1 MNAYER
7 RLLRVSRKLD
17 DAQRDQL
24 LTFAEFLVSRRKDAA
39 ANADAAVLEPLQIP
53 AREGETVVVAI
64 KRLREAYHMLDAKVM
79 LNDTASVMSKH
90 AVGGL
95 PAAEAIT
102 ELESLFLR
110 HYERYRDEP

>member
-7 RLLRVSRKLD
+7 RLLRASRKLD
-17 DAQRDQL
+17 DTQRDQL
-24 LTFAEFLVSRRKDAA
+24 LTFSEFLLSRKKEAA
-39 ANADAAVLEPLQIP
+39 AGASAPLLEPLQIP
-53 AREGETVVVAI
+53 AREEETVVGAI
-64 KRLREAYHMLDAKVM
+64 KRLRESYHMLDAKIM

-95 PAAEAIT
+95 PVDAAIV

-110 HYERYRDEP
+110 HYERYRDDS